1 MNNSLAARLRQ
12 SNIAKGLVAAGTA
25 ILAAP
30 SFAAVTT
37 IDTADATGQVAEGA
51 TAAGA
56 IGLAFIAFVI
66 LIGVLLKVRRA
77 GS

>member
-1 MNNSLAARLRQ
+1 MKYMNAARKFGAR
-12 SNIAKGLVAAGTA
+12 AAVAVGAA
-25 ILAAP
+25 IGSAS

-37 IDTADATGQVAEGA
+37 IDTTEATGQITEGA
-51 TAAGA
+51 SAAGA
-56 IGLAFIAFVI
+56 IGLGFIAFCI

>member
-1 MNNSLAARLRQ
+1 MKYMTAARKYGSRAAVAIGA
-12 SNIAKGLVAAGTA
+12 SLVSAA
-25 ILAAP
+25 

-37 IDTADATGQVAEGA
+37 IDTTEATGQVAEGA
-51 TAAGA
+51 TAAAA
-56 IGLAFIAFVI
+56 IGLAFIAFCI